1 MASNGSHRVSLLPAP
16 HYYYQTQ
23 LDVFQYLGSSIL
35 SCAWHGIN
43 TTLFAYGQTGSGKT
57 HTMSGNKEDV
67 GLIPR
72 ICEAL
77 FYLINNHGSDRHWQ
91 VCTKPR
97 FSRFSISVDLSAVW
111 PCFHHRYSSFTSQTR
126 VPHLHALICV
136 QITPQITNLRTKPS
150 VLYTTDRHQLL
161 PHGLVG

>member
-1 MASNGSHRVSLLPAP
+1 M
-16 HYYYQTQ
+16 
-23 LDVFQYLGSSIL
+23 DVFQYLGASIL

-77 FYLINNHGSDRHWQ
+77 FYLINNHGGDRHWQ
-91 VCTKPR
+91 VNASFAEIYNEMPRDLLKPGKVTLAVR
-97 FSRFSISVDLSAVW
+97 EDKIKGPYIEGLSSAESGW
-111 PCFHHRYSSFTSQTR
+111 AAAGR
-126 VPHLHALICV
+126 
-136 QITPQITNLRTKPS
+136 
-150 VLYTTDRHQLL
+150 
-161 PHGLVG
+161 